1 MPATQVV
8 FYQDKAGNS
17 AVANWL
23 TELHATHRKAF
34 FKCRAALAR
43 LALLGHELRRPEADY
58 LGDGLHELRVRFGSV
73 NYRFLY
79 FFHGQNIAV
88 VAHGLTK
95 ETAIPATDLARA
107 LARKAA
113 YTADPATHSFTGD
126 ITHA

>member
-1 MPATQVV
+1 VPATQVV
-8 FYQDKAGNS
+8 FYQEATGDS
-17 AVANWL
+17 PVANWL
-23 TELHATHRKAF
+23 IELRATQRKAY
-34 FKCRAALAR
+34 FKCRAALGR
-43 LALLGHELRRPEADY
+43 LVLLGHELRRPEADY

-88 VAHGLTK
+88 VALGLTK
-95 ETAIPATDLARA
+95 ETTIPAADLARA

-126 ITHA
+126 LDHA